1 MTIPSFTPFYSFNL
15 SEHTAMYIYT
25 LFFILSLIA
34 LNVNV
39 QVGWLAK
46 KGDLF
51 TEYAE
56 SWWRKIKKVFRY
68 I

>member
-1 MTIPSFTPFYSFNL
+1 MLHYS
-15 SEHTAMYIYT
+15 
-25 LFFILSLIA
+25 LFSLIA

-56 SWWRKIKKVFRY
+56 S
-68 I
+68 